1 MARDFRFTTT
11 EYRVAAN
18 VPRPLTFAFVSD
30 LHGCPNEPII
40 EAIERLAPDAVLVGG
55 DFVHNAAVWESG
67 IEFLRLASGIAPT
80 LVAIGNH
87 ENKAGIDVR
96 ALVPESGAILCDDA
110 YARFGGVWIG
120 GLTSA
125 VDLPGGERVPNT
137 NFLARFAA
145 ARGFKLLLC
154 HHPEYYERYI
164 KPLAIDL
171 TLSGHAHGG
180 QWRFFGRGVY
190 SPGQG
195 IFPKYTCG
203 AYDGSRLIVGRG
215 LGNTVV
221 FPRIFNPPELVVLHI
236 V

>member
-1 MARDFRFTTT
+1 M
-11 EYRVAAN
+11 
-18 VPRPLTFAFVSD
+18 
-30 LHGCPNEPII
+30 
-40 EAIERLAPDAVLVGG
+40 
-55 DFVHNAAVWESG
+55 
-67 IEFLRLASGIAPT
+67 
-80 LVAIGNH
+80 
-87 ENKAGIDVR
+87 
-96 ALVPESGAILCDDA
+96 
-110 YARFGGVWIG
+110 
-120 GLTSA
+120 TSA

-137 NFLARFAA
+137 NFLARFAV

-164 KPLAIDL
+164 KPLSIDL

-180 QWRFFGRGVY
+180 QWRFFGHGVY

-221 FPRIFNPPELVVLHI
+221 VPRIFNPPELVVLHI